1 MFSKPLLHSPVGF
14 YIEHFCF
21 FAAEG
26 DDLTR
31 IFGDVSS
38 SEEEDEDI
46 NILDMDEDT
55 RDSVMMG
62 EELLGGEEEEE
73 DGMDQE
79 DEDSKMGMEETEQ
92 PSKSKYQQIRFRF
105 SGAFK
110 FISGIFKS

>member
-1 MFSKPLLHSPVGF
+1 MDSTAIKIRWEVLAEEDVKDESRLDPTLPGVSHGS
-14 YIEHFCF
+14 
-21 FAAEG
+21 AEG

-55 RDSVMMG
+55 RDSAMMG
-62 EELLGGEEEEE
+62 EELLGDQEDEE

-79 DEDSKMGMEETEQ
+79 DEDSKLGMEETEQ
-92 PSKSKYQQIRFRF
+92 PSKSI
-105 SGAFK
+105 
-110 FISGIFKS
+110 